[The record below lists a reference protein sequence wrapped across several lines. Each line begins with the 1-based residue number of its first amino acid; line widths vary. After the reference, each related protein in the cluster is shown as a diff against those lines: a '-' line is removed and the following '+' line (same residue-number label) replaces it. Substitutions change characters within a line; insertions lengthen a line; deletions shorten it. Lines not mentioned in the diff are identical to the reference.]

1 MSLRQYTPCDEVD
14 PVTGLH
20 YCPYADSADYV
31 NCEYWC
37 GAEEPQDDY
46 REDEYNDR

>member
-1 MSLRQYTPCDEVD
+1 MSLRQYTPCDEAD

-46 REDEYNDR
+46 REDEYND

>member
-14 PVTGLH
+14 PITGLH
-20 YCPYADSADYV
+20 YCPYADSSDYV

-37 GAEEPQDDY
+37 GADEPEDE
-46 REDEYNDR
+46 REDYNYEP